1 MNTHFLNAAVWVLPL
16 VPLIGSAITFGTRN
30 RIVALGSAL
39 ATGVVGVAAVSG
51 DKHVDILWI
60 HDLGVH
66 FALGLDGMGRLMVLL
81 TVALV
86 PIVLVAARKHPPMWM
101 AWALVLESTALGVF
115 LAEDLFMFYMFFEA
129 TLIPAYFL
137 IGLVGGP
144 DRGRSA
150 MKFLMYQVGGGLVL
164 LGGLVGYYAA
174 GAHSFL
180 LSDLHQVHLTTTA
193 ERWLFVSFFIAFA
206 AKAPLVP
213 LHTWLADTTEQAT
226 PATSILLVC
235 ILDKI
240 GTFAMIRYCLGL
252 FPDASRWAT
261 PVVLAIA
268 LISVVYGAVLALA
281 QTNVL
286 RMIGLTSLSHFG
298 LITVGVF
305 VGTATGL
312 QGSISYM
319 VNHGIVTAALLAVAG
334 MVIART
340 GTPEMSA
347 YAGLEGRAPRLA
359 AGFLIAALATAGLPG
374 LSQFVSEVLVLIAGF
389 AYSPWVGAIAVTSIV
404 LAAAYALW
412 TYQRIF
418 TGPITAREGIVD
430 LSWTDGVVLTPLVVA
445 MVVFGFFPQPILD
458 AAHAAVG
465 VLR

>member
-1 MNTHFLNAAVWVLPL
+1 VNAWIWILPL
-16 VPLIGSAITFGTRN
+16 LPLA
-30 RIVALGSAL
+30 GSAL
-39 ATGVVGVAAVSG
+39 TFLSRRAAVALSTSVLTLVAGIVAVTG
-51 DKHVDILWI
+51 DRHIDVMWMR
-60 HDLGVH
+60 DLGVH

-81 TVALV
+81 TMSLV
-86 PIVLVAARKHPPMWM
+86 PVVLVAARNHPPTWM
-101 AWALVLESTALGVF
+101 GWALVLESTALGVF
-115 LAEDLFMFYMFFEA
+115 LAEDLFTFYMFFEA

-150 MKFLMYQVGGGLVL
+150 MKFLMYQIGGGLVL

-180 LSDLHQVHLTTTA
+180 LSDLQQVHLGTTA
-193 ERWLFVSFFIAFA
+193 ERWLFVSFFVAFA

-268 LISVVYGAVLALA
+268 LISVIYGAVLALA

-286 RMIGLTSLSHFG
+286 RLIGLTSLSHFG

-312 QGSISYM
+312 QASISYM
-319 VNHGIVTAALLAVAG
+319 VNHGIVTGALLAVAA
-334 MVIART
+334 MVISRT
-340 GTPEMSA
+340 GTPELSA

-359 AGFLIAALATAGLPG
+359 AGFLVAALATAGLPG
-374 LSQFVSEVLVLIAGF
+374 LSQFVSEILVLIAGF
-389 AYSPWVGAIAVTSIV
+389 GYSAWVGAFAVTSIV
-404 LAAAYALW
+404 LAASYGLW

-418 TGPITAREGIVD
+418 TGPVAVRQGLVD
-430 LSWTDGVVLTPLVVA
+430 LTWVEGVVLAPLLIA
-445 MVVFGFFPQPILD
+445 TVVFGFWPQPILD

>member
-1 MNTHFLNAAVWVLPL
+1 MNAWIWILPLLPL
-16 VPLIGSAITFGTRN
+16 VGSLVTFASRQ
-30 RIVALGSAL
+30 AAAAL
-39 ATGVVGVAAVSG
+39 ATSLLTLAAGIVAVTG
-51 DKHVDILWI
+51 DRHVDVMWMR
-60 HDLGVH
+60 DLGVH

-86 PIVLVAARKHPPMWM
+86 PIVLIAARNHPPMWM
-101 AWALVLESTALGVF
+101 AWALILQSTALGVF
-115 LAEDLFMFYMFFEA
+115 LAQDLFTFYMFFEA

-150 MKFLMYQVGGGLVL
+150 MKFLMYQIGGGLVL

-180 LSDLHQVHLTTTA
+180 LSDLHQVHLSTTA
-193 ERWLFVSFFIAFA
+193 ERWLFVSFFVAFA

-261 PVVLAIA
+261 PAVLAIA
-268 LISVVYGAVLALA
+268 LVSVVYGAVLTLA

-286 RMIGLTSLSHFG
+286 RLIGLTSLSHFG

-312 QGSISYM
+312 QASISYM
-319 VNHGIVTAALLAVAG
+319 VNHGIVTAALLAVAA
-334 MVIART
+334 MVISRT
-340 GTPEMSA
+340 GTAELSA

-374 LSQFVSEVLVLIAGF
+374 LSQFVSEILVLIAGF
-389 AYSPWVGAIAVTSIV
+389 GYSAWVGPFAVTSIV
-404 LAAAYALW
+404 LAASYGLW

-418 TGPITAREGIVD
+418 TGPVTVREGIVD
-430 LSWTDGVVLTPLVVA
+430 LSWVEGMVLAPLLIA
-445 MVVFGFFPQPILD
+445 TVVFGFWPQPILD

>member
-1 MNTHFLNAAVWVLPL
+1 MNAWIWILPL
-16 VPLIGSAITFGTRN
+16 LPLLGSGLTFLTRQAGVALSTSVLTLAAG
-30 RIVALGSAL
+30 IVAV
-39 ATGVVGVAAVSG
+39 TGDRHIDVM
-51 DKHVDILWI
+51 WMR
-60 HDLGVH
+60 DLGVH

-81 TVALV
+81 TVSLV
-86 PIVLVAARKHPPMWM
+86 PIVLISARKHPPMWM
-101 AWALVLESTALGVF
+101 AWALILESTALGVF
-115 LAEDLFMFYMFFEA
+115 LAQDLFTFYMFFEA

-150 MKFLMYQVGGGLVL
+150 MKFLMYQIGGGLVL

-174 GAHSFL
+174 GAHSYL
-180 LSDLHQVHLTTTA
+180 LSDLHQVHLSSTA

-268 LISVVYGAVLALA
+268 LISVVYGAVMALA

-286 RMIGLTSLSHFG
+286 RLIGLTSLSHFG

-305 VGTATGL
+305 VGTETGL

-319 VNHGIVTAALLAVAG
+319 VNHGIVTGALLAVAA
-334 MVIART
+334 MVIGRT
-340 GTPEMSA
+340 GTPELSA

-374 LSQFVSEVLVLIAGF
+374 LSQFVSEILVLIAGF
-389 AYSPWVGAIAVTSIV
+389 GYSAWVGAFAVTSIV
-404 LAAAYALW
+404 LAAAYGLW

-418 TGPITAREGIVD
+418 TGPVTAREGIVD
-430 LSWTDGVVLTPLVVA
+430 LHWVDGVVLAPLLIA
-445 MVVFGFFPQPILD
+445 TIVFGVWPQPILD

>member
-1 MNTHFLNAAVWVLPL
+1 VSALLWILPLLPL
-16 VPLIGSAITFGTRN
+16 VGSAATFLTRSTRVALAAAVVTFG
-30 RIVALGSAL
+30 L
-39 ATGVVGVAAVSG
+39 AIAVVGVHDV
-51 DKHVDILWI
+51 VDVTWM

-81 TVALV
+81 TAALV
-86 PIVLVAARKHPPMWM
+86 PLVLIAARKHPPMWM
-101 AWALVLESTALGVF
+101 AWALILESFALGVF
-115 LAEDLFMFYMFFEA
+115 LAQDLFTFYVFFEA

-180 LSDLHQVHLTTTA
+180 LSDLHQVHLNSTA
-193 ERWLFVSFFIAFA
+193 ERWLFVSFFVAFA

-213 LHTWLADTTEQAT
+213 LHTWLADTTQEAT

-261 PVVLAIA
+261 PVVLVIA
-268 LISVVYGAVLALA
+268 LVSVVYGAVLALA

-286 RMIGLTSLSHFG
+286 RLIGLTSLSHFG

-305 VGTATGL
+305 VGSATGL
-312 QGSISYM
+312 QGAISYM
-319 VNHGIVTAALLAVAG
+319 VNHGIVTAAMLAAAG

-340 GTPEMSA
+340 GTPELTA

-374 LSQFVSEVLVLIAGF
+374 LSQFVSEILVLIAGF
-389 AYSPWVGAIAVTSIV
+389 AYAPWVAAVAVTSIV
-404 LAAAYALW
+404 LAAGYALW
-412 TYQRIF
+412 TYQRVF
-418 TGPITAREGIVD
+418 TGRVMEREVAD
-430 LSWTDGVVLTPLVVA
+430 LSGADALVLGPLLVA
-445 MVVFGFFPQPILD
+445 MVVFGFWPQPILD

>member
-1 MNTHFLNAAVWVLPL
+1 MSNALIWILPL
-16 VPLIGSAITFGTRN
+16 LPL
-30 RIVALGSAL
+30 LGSAL
-39 ATGVVGVAAVSG
+39 TFLTRSSRAALATALATLGLAVAAVTG
-51 DKHVDILWI
+51 DRHIDVVWMR
-60 HDLGVH
+60 DLGVH

-81 TVALV
+81 TAALL
-86 PIVLVAARKHPPMWM
+86 PIVLLAARKHPPIWM
-101 AWALVLESTALGVF
+101 AWALILESFALGVF
-115 LAEDLFMFYMFFEA
+115 LAEDLFTFYIFFEA

-137 IGLVGGP
+137 IGLAGGP

-174 GAHSFL
+174 GAHSYL
-180 LSDLHQVHLTTTA
+180 LSDLHQMHLSSTA

-261 PVVLAIA
+261 PVVLVIA

-286 RMIGLTSLSHFG
+286 RGIGLTSLSHFG

-305 VGTATGL
+305 VGTTTGL

-319 VNHGIVTAALLAVAG
+319 VNHGIVTAAFLAVAS

-340 GTPEMSA
+340 GTAELSA

-359 AGFLIAALATAGLPG
+359 AGFVIAALATAGLPG
-374 LSQFVSEVLVLIAGF
+374 LSQFVSEILVRIAGF
-389 AYSPWVGAIAVTSIV
+389 GYAPWVAAIAVTSIV

-418 TGPITAREGIVD
+418 TGPVRAGEVAD
-430 LSWTDGVVLTPLVVA
+430 LTVSDGLVLAPLVIA
-445 MVVFGFFPQPILD
+445 MVVFGFWPQPILD

>member
-1 MNTHFLNAAVWVLPL
+1 
-16 VPLIGSAITFGTRN
+16 
-30 RIVALGSAL
+30 
-39 ATGVVGVAAVSG
+39 
-51 DKHVDILWI
+51 
-60 HDLGVH
+60 
-66 FALGLDGMGRLMVLL
+66 MVLL
-81 TVALV
+81 TTLLV
-86 PIVLVAARKHPPMWM
+86 PIVIGASWYDADPGVTLRYDDDATATRHTKAFF
-101 AWALVLESTALGVF
+101 AWALALEALSIAVFAATDVF
-115 LAEDLFMFYMFFEA
+115 LFYVVFEA

-144 DRGRSA
+144 ERGRAA
-150 MKFLMYQVGGGLVL
+150 MKFLMYQIGGGLVL

-180 LSDLHQVHLTTTA
+180 LSDLHSMHLSTTA
-193 ERWLFVSFFIAFA
+193 ERWLFVSFFIACA
-206 AKAPLVP
+206 AKAPLFP

-226 PATSILLVC
+226 PATSILLLC

-286 RMIGLTSLSHFG
+286 RLVGLTSLSHFG

-305 VGTATGL
+305 VGSETGL
-312 QGSISYM
+312 RGAISYM

-340 GTPEMSA
+340 GTPELTA

-359 AGFLIAALATAGLPG
+359 AGFLIAALSTAGLPG

-389 AYSPWVGAIAVTSIV
+389 AYSPLVGAIAVTSIV

-418 TGPITAREGIVD
+418 TGPVTTREVVD
-430 LSWTDGVVLTPLVVA
+430 LGWADAAVIAPLVIA
-445 MVVFGFFPQPILD
+445 MVVFGFWPQPVLD

>member
-1 MNTHFLNAAVWVLPL
+1 MNAAIWILPL
-16 VPLIGSAITFGTRN
+16 VPLLGSGVTFLTRN
-30 RIVALGSAL
+30 RSAALGSAL
-39 ATGVVGVAAVSG
+39 LTLAAGIVAVTG
-51 DKHVDILWI
+51 DKHVDVMWI
-60 HDLGVH
+60 RDFGVH

-81 TVALV
+81 TVSLV

-101 AWALVLESTALGVF
+101 AWALILQATALGVF
-115 LAEDLFMFYMFFEA
+115 LAEDLFTFYIFFEA

-174 GAHSFL
+174 GAHSYL
-180 LSDLHQVHLTTTA
+180 LSDLHQVHLSTTA

-286 RMIGLTSLSHFG
+286 RLIGLTSLSHFG

-319 VNHGIVTAALLAVAG
+319 VNHGIVTGALLAAAA

-340 GTPEMSA
+340 GTPELRA

-359 AGFLIAALATAGLPG
+359 AAFLITALATAGLPG

-418 TGPITAREGIVD
+418 TGPATTREGVVD
-430 LSWTDGVVLTPLVVA
+430 LTASEGLVLVPLLSA
-445 MVVFGFFPQPILD
+445 MVVFGFWPQPILD